1 MMLNRGI
8 IAMMIALMTICK
20 PEIISL
26 DEFYSKLEGGNVKGG
41 IWGAKTNYGSHG
53 VFSTEI

>member
-1 MMLNRGI
+1 
-8 IAMMIALMTICK
+8 MMIALMTICK

-26 DEFYSKLEGGNVKGG
+26 DEFYSKIGNVEGG

-53 VFSTEI
+53 HMVYSQQRYDI